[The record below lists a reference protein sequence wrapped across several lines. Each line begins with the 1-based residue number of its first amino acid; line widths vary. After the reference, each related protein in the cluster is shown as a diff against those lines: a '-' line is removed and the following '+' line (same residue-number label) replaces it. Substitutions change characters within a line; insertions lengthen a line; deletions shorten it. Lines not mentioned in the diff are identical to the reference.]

1 VSDSA
6 PVGTVVEVDLP
17 PLPVDPE
24 YAEVG
29 GLGMAAKY
37 NLKQSGARPP
47 LLEYARLLWARR
59 HFIITYATSINR
71 ALYSG
76 AKLGQVW
83 QLLTPILNV
92 AVYYFVFGF
101 LLGTN
106 RGVPD
111 FILFLVIGVFLFNFL
126 QTAMVFGS
134 RSISDN
140 LVLIRALHFPRAS
153 LPLAA
158 TVIQLQ
164 QLAFSMVIVLI
175 VAVATSQPLSW
186 KWFLILPV
194 LCLQTV
200 FNAGCAMLVAR
211 MGSVLTDTSQLLPFI
226 LRTWMYVS
234 GVIYSIYS
242 VVSSHN
248 LAPWMKWVL
257 QYNPPAVF
265 ISVVRNCIMTVPSK
279 ASALAT
285 AVNAAKKAVPPV
297 TDAAQIAKNAQ
308 TTYNGY
314 VGSLASPSHAWI
326 AMIIWAVLVG
336 FGGFVYFW
344 KAEEQYG
351 RG

>member
-1 VSDSA
+1 VSEAA
-6 PVGTVVEVDLP
+6 PVGTVLEVDLP

-24 YAEVG
+24 YGEFG
-29 GLGMAAKY
+29 GRAMAAKY
-37 NLKQSGARPP
+37 NLKQSGARPS
-47 LLEYARLLWARR
+47 LFEYARLLWARR

-101 LLGTN
+101 LLSTS

-111 FILFLVIGVFLFNFL
+111 FILFLVVGVFLFNFL

-164 QLAFSMVIVLI
+164 QLAFSMVIVFL
-175 VAVATSQPLSW
+175 VAVCTGQEPDW
-186 KWFLILPV
+186 KWLLIFPV
-194 LCLQTV
+194 LFLQTI

-211 MGSVLTDTSQLLPFI
+211 MGSVLTDTAQLLPFI

-234 GVIYSIYS
+234 GVMYSIYS
-242 VVSSHN
+242 VTSAHH
-248 LAPWMKWVL
+248 LPKFLLWIL
-257 QYNPPAVF
+257 EYNPPAVF
-265 ISVVRNCIMTVPSK
+265 ISVVRNCLMTVPSP
-279 ASALAT
+279 ASANAAALAT
-285 AVNAAKKAVPPV
+285 AMKTTPRPS
-297 TDAAQIAKNAQ
+297 AAQIAA
-308 TTYNGY
+308 NGKTLYDSY
-314 VGSLASPSHAWI
+314 VGSLSQPHHAWLAI
-326 AMIIWAVLVG
+326 IIWAVVVG

>member
-1 VSDSA
+1 MSEAA
-6 PVGTVVEVDLP
+6 PVGTVLEVDLP

-24 YAEVG
+24 YGEYG
-29 GLGMAAKY
+29 GRAMAAKY
-37 NLKQSGARPP
+37 HLKQSGARPS
-47 LLEYARLLWARR
+47 LFEYARLLWARR
-59 HFIITYATSINR
+59 HFIITYATSTNR
-71 ALYSG
+71 AMYSG

-101 LLGTN
+101 LLSTS

-164 QLAFSMVIVLI
+164 QLAFSMIIVFI
-175 VAVATSQPLSW
+175 VAVCTQQEPTW
-186 KWFLILPV
+186 KWLLLIPV
-194 LCLQTV
+194 LFLQTV

-211 MGSVLTDTSQLLPFI
+211 MGSVLTDTAQLLPFL

-234 GVIYSIYS
+234 GVMYSIYS
-242 VVSSHN
+242 VTSAHN
-248 LAPWMKWVL
+248 LATWMKWVL
-257 QYNPPAVF
+257 EYNPPAVF
-265 ISVVRNCIMTVPSK
+265 ISVIRNCLMTVPPESSAQ
-279 ASALAT
+279 ASAVAT
-285 AVNAAKKAVPPV
+285 AAKTTPRPS
-297 TDAAQIAKNAQ
+297 AAQIATNAH
-308 TTYNGY
+308 TLYKSY
-314 VGSLASPSHAWI
+314 VGSLAQPHHAWA
-326 AMIIWAVLVG
+326 AMLIWAVVVG